1 MPPTLS
7 VVIPIYNEPRWIG
20 PVVEDLAAAV
30 QRSPFEV
37 SELIIVDD
45 GSGPETRA
53 ALQQLAPPFPLRII
67 HQPNSGRLAAR
78 RMGVESAH
86 GEMVLL
92 IDSRVSIRPGA
103 LAFVGERLDSEDGLP
118 VWNAHVDID
127 LQGNPFARFWDVLT
141 SWAFREYAANPR
153 TTSYGLEE
161 FDRFPK
167 GMTCFLAPRDRLL
180 AAMASFR
187 SQYEDPRE
195 ANDDTPIIR
204 TLAAQGPINIS
215 PGFSCLYRSRDSL
228 PAFLRHAYHRGSV
241 FVDGYGQPGTRYFP
255 VIAAFYPA
263 SVLALLVTV
272 RRPRIAAAAAL
283 AAPLA
288 AGGAAVS
295 VRRSV
300 KDGLAVSGL
309 ALPWLG
315 VFAAGMWRGLWL
327 ALRPRLTRRSR

>member
-1 MPPTLS
+1 MAPPLS

-20 PVVEDLAAAV
+20 TVVDDLATAV
-30 QRSPFEV
+30 ERSPFDATEV
-37 SELIIVDD
+37 IIVDD

-53 ALQQLAPPFPLRII
+53 ALHRLAPPFPLRVI

-78 RMGVESAH
+78 RAGVEAAS
-86 GEMVLL
+86 GDLVLL
-92 IDSRVSIRPGA
+92 IDSRVSIRPDA
-103 LAFVGERLDSEDGLP
+103 LAFVAERLQGEDGLP

-127 LQGNPFARFWDVLT
+127 LEGNPFARFWDVLT
-141 SWAFREYAANPR
+141 FWAFRDYLSDPR
-153 TTSYGLEE
+153 TTSYGLAE

-167 GMTCFLAPRDRLL
+167 GMTCFLGPRDRVL
-180 AAMASFR
+180 AAMDGFR
-187 SQYEDPRE
+187 SRYADPRE

-204 TLAAQGPINIS
+204 ALAAEAPINIS

-228 PAFLRHAYHRGSV
+228 SAFLRHAYHRGSV

-263 SVLALLVTV
+263 SLLTLLVAA
-272 RRPRIAAAAAL
+272 RRPRRAATAAV

-288 AGGAAVS
+288 AGAAAVS
-295 VRRSV
+295 ARRSL

-315 VFAAGMWRGLWL
+315 AFAAGMWRGLWL
-327 ALRPRLTRRSR
+327 ALRTRAARGSR